1 VVNVTKKILTAVLLA
16 GVTVPLFAQG
26 LINRRAPS
34 FSLPDMNFTQH
45 DILDYRGKWLLI
57 EFMSTS
63 PQNCPGCRE
72 ITRKLDAL
80 VAKYGGKLAV
90 LAITQTPPE
99 TQDTVRSYL
108 NETRSKI
115 PHLFDTSMVGIAYFK
130 ATPQRP
136 AIDLGHI
143 FAVNPQ
149 GTIVQN
155 WTQQMVLSP
164 QFNADID
171 RLVAGPAAPAKSK

>member
-1 VVNVTKKILTAVLLA
+1 MKKTLAAALLA
-16 GVTVPLFAQG
+16 CLAVPLFAQG

-34 FSLPDMNFTQH
+34 FSLPDANFNQF

-57 EFMSTS
+57 EFMATS

-80 VAKYGGKLAV
+80 VAKHGGKLAV

-99 TQDTVRSYL
+99 TQDTVRNYL
-108 NETRSKI
+108 NETKSKI
-115 PHLFDTSMVGIAYFK
+115 PILFDTSMVGIAYFK

-136 AIDLGHI
+136 SIDMGHI

-149 GTIVQN
+149 GAIVQN
-155 WTQQMVLSP
+155 WTQQMALAATFSS
-164 QFNADID
+164 DID
-171 RLVAGPAAPAKSK
+171 KLVAGGAAPAAPKK